1 MTCRRCGEIERVC
14 RCYPTAATT
23 TLRRPEGVTLYVD
36 IPATPTSPRIVSS
49 RCLDGLA
56 LTDAIA
62 EALAHRVDGAVV
74 AITQRGVTLRRVY
87 LDGAWRCA

>member
-1 MTCRRCGEIERVC
+1 MTCRRCGEIEGVC

-23 TLRRPEGVTLYVD
+23 TLRRPEVVNLYID

-56 LTDAIA
+56 LTDAVA
-62 EALAHRVDGAVV
+62 EALAHRVDGSVV
-74 AITQRGVTLRRVY
+74 AITQRGVTLRRFY
-87 LDGAWRCA
+87 HDGAWRYA